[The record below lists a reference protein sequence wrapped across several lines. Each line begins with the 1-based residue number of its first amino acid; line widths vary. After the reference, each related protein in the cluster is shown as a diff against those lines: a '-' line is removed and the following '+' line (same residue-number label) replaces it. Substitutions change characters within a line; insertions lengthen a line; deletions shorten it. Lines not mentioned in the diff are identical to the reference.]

1 VDDIGPNIHYPG
13 VNMAIRRKAFS
24 TRAVHAGEHLPADD
38 FIPVVGPI
46 HPTVG
51 FVYEHMED
59 LDKVLGTT
67 RDGYVYPR
75 YGSPTVAAFETA
87 TADLE
92 GGEAAY
98 AFSSGMAAIHVA
110 LLTAGVRQG
119 SSVLAAMDV
128 YGATFTMLRRLFA
141 ELGVNTR
148 LVDVTNLDAVEA
160 ALQEMRP
167 LLLVAETI
175 SNPLLKVADQP
186 ALIALAHRYGAK
198 VLIDNTFASPYLFNP
213 CAHGAD
219 YVMHSATKF
228 IAGHGDVL
236 AGVIITSTENRKRMY
251 ELNKMIGSTLGPFE
265 AWLALRGLK
274 TLPLRMRQQCDS
286 AIRIAQWL
294 EAHPRIARIN
304 YPGLAAHPQHGLAL
318 RLFEGKGFGAV
329 LSFEIVGADKAAA
342 FRFMDALDLCLA
354 ATTLGDIY
362 TIALHPASSSHRAL
376 SPEERAEI
384 GISDGLVRLSIGIEE
399 AGDIIADLEQAL
411 PAVGNP

>member
-1 VDDIGPNIHYPG
+1 MKIK
-13 VNMAIRRKAFS
+13 RKAFP

-51 FVYEHMED
+51 FVYERMDD
-59 LDKVLGTT
+59 LDRVLGAT
-67 RDGYVYPR
+67 REGYVYPR
-75 YGSPTVAAFETA
+75 YGSPTVAAFEAA

-98 AFSSGMAAIHVA
+98 AFASGMAAIHVA

-119 SSVLAAMDV
+119 SKVLAAMDV
-128 YGATFTMLRRLFA
+128 YGATYTMLRRLFA
-141 ELGVNTR
+141 ELGVSSR
-148 LVDVTNLDAVEA
+148 LVDVTDLQAVET
-160 ALQEMRP
+160 ALNEMRP
-167 LLLVAETI
+167 LILVAETI
-175 SNPLLKVADQP
+175 SNPLLKIADQP
-186 ALIALAHRYGAK
+186 ALIDLAHRYGAQ

-236 AGVIITSTENRKRMY
+236 AGVIVTSSENRKRMY

-274 TLPLRMRQQCDS
+274 TLPLRLRQQCEN
-286 AIRIAQWL
+286 AIRVAEWL
-294 EAHPRIARIN
+294 AAHPKIARIN
-304 YPGLAAHPQHGLAL
+304 YPGLAAHPQHELAR
-318 RLFEGKGFGAV
+318 RLFQNKGFGAV

-342 FRFMDALDLCLA
+342 FRFMDALDLCMA

-376 SPEERAEI
+376 SAAERAEI
-384 GISDGLVRLSIGIEE
+384 GISDGLVRLSIGIED
-399 AGDIIADLEQAL
+399 AADIIADLEGAL
-411 PAVGNP
+411 STAG

>member
-1 VDDIGPNIHYPG
+1 MTIK
-13 VNMAIRRKAFS
+13 RKAFP
-24 TRAVHAGEHLPADD
+24 TRAVHAGEHLPAAD

-51 FVYEHMED
+51 FVYERMDD
-59 LDKVLGTT
+59 LDRVLGAT
-67 RDGYVYPR
+67 REGYVYPR
-75 YGSPTVAAFETA
+75 YGSPTVAAFEVA

-98 AFSSGMAAIHVA
+98 AFASGMAAIHVA

-119 SSVLAAMDV
+119 SKVLAAMDV
-128 YGATFTMLRRLFA
+128 YGATYTMLRRLFA
-141 ELGVNTR
+141 ELGVSSR
-148 LVDVTNLDAVEA
+148 LVDVTDLQAVET
-160 ALQEMRP
+160 ALNEMRP
-167 LLLVAETI
+167 LILVAETI

-186 ALIALAHRYGAK
+186 ALIDLAHRYGAQ

-236 AGVIITSTENRKRMY
+236 AGVIVTSSENRKRMY

-265 AWLALRGLK
+265 AWLAMRGLK
-274 TLPLRMRQQCDS
+274 TLPLRLRQQCEN
-286 AIRIAQWL
+286 AMRVAEWL
-294 EAHPRIARIN
+294 AAHPKIARIN
-304 YPGLAAHPQHGLAL
+304 YPGLTAHPQHELAR
-318 RLFEGKGFGAV
+318 RLFQNKGFGAV

-342 FRFMDALDLCLA
+342 FRFMDALDLCMP

-376 SPEERAEI
+376 TAAERAEI
-384 GISDGLVRLSIGIEE
+384 GISDGLVRLSIGIED
-399 AGDIIADLEQAL
+399 AADIIADLEGAL
-411 PAVGNP
+411 SAAG